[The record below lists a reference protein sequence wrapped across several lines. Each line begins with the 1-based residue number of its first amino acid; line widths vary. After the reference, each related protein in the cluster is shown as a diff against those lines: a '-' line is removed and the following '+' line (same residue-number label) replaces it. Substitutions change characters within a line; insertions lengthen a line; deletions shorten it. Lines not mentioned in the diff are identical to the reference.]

1 MQTILKPDPELNEL
15 VLRGRPLDGYENR
28 GDPNFGGFAVPVAR
42 IPVPPMKRRDM
53 QAGIFSQGGAFVST
67 QVDND
72 VIGFLNPVSAVARM
86 GPNIVTGLKQDWA
99 QPTVTSTA
107 SAEFLAEYQQ
117 ATSSNL
123 AVGQLLLTPHRLA
136 GSLTASKQIDSQ
148 RPEFGSALFQLVGQM
163 MGATIDAG
171 CLTGAGGA
179 TPLGILATA
188 SVGQVTFNSSVWQNL
203 CDFEAAIGNA
213 SANVDG
219 ARLGWITTPN
229 VRSYFK
235 STPRAS
241 GLSLYLMDDEN
252 KICGYRS
259 EMTTALSATD
269 KVVFGNWQDF
279 VLGFWGDSIYFRK
292 NPYSKSSSGE
302 DVYDFWAYVDFGPRH
317 AQSFCVSSGSP
328 L

>member
-15 VLRGRPLDGYENR
+15 VLRERPLDGYGNR
-28 GDPNFGGFAVPVAR
+28 GDPNFGGFAIPLAR
-42 IPVPPMKRRDM
+42 IQVSPMKHRDM
-53 QAGIFSQGGAFVST
+53 QAGVYSQGGAFVET
-67 QVDND
+67 QVDKD

-86 GPNIVTGLKQDWA
+86 TPNIVTGLKQDWA

-107 SAEFLAEYQQ
+107 SAEFLAEHQT

-123 AVGQLLLTPHRLA
+123 AVGQLQLNPHRLA
-136 GSLTASKQIDSQ
+136 GSLTASKQLDSQ
-148 RPEFGSALFQLVGQM
+148 RPEFGAALLQLAGQM
-163 MGATIDAG
+163 IGSTIDAG

-188 SVGQVTFNSSVWQNL
+188 NVGQVSFNSSLWLNL

-229 VRSYFK
+229 VRAFFK
-235 STPRAS
+235 STQRS
-241 GLSLYLMDDEN
+241 STSSFYLMDDEN

-269 KVVFGNWQDF
+269 KVVFGNWADF
-279 VLGFWGDSIYFRK
+279 VIGFWGDSIYFRK
-292 NPYSKSSSGE
+292 NPYTRSSLGE
-302 DVYDFWAYVDFGPRH
+302 DIYDFWAYVDFGPRH
-317 AQSFCVSSGSP
+317 PQSFCVSAESP